1 VRLLVGVEER
11 RLLEREHR
19 GDADE
24 GDDDADQAEDRWSD
38 PTARGE
44 ATDGLSV
51 AVTDTIRFGES
62 RRPGDQLGGADES
75 TVASLRRARSARTR
89 GRYASIA
96 ARTSAT

>member
-24 GDDDADQAEDRWSD
+24 GEEDADEAEQRRGD
-38 PTARGE
+38 PPARAE
-44 ATDGLSV
+44 ATGGLSV
-51 AVTDTIRFGES
+51 AVTVIVRLGGS
-62 RRPGDQLGGADES
+62 RRFGDQLGGAD
-75 TVASLRRARSARTR
+75 ASNRSEPSSRVRRDR